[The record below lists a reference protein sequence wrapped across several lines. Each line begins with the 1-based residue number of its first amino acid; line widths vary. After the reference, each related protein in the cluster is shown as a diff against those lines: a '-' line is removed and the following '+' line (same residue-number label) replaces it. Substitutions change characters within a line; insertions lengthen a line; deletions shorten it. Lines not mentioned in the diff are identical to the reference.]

1 MQDEADRLLVEVLE
15 HSGEPIWS
23 DQTDIADLPAIDS
36 LKHMALVLAVETRLG
51 RKLDIEQLVGLETVG
66 DLRRL
71 LAPVGA

>member
-15 HSGEPIWS
+15 HSGEPSWS